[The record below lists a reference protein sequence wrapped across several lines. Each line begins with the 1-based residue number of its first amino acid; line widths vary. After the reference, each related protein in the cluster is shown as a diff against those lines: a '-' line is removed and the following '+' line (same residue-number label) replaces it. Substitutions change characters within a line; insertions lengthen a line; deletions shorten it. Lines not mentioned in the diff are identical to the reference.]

1 MTMPSTIAIDGPAA
15 SGKSTIGELLAARLG
30 YVYLDTGVMY
40 RAVTWAALAHD
51 IAIED
56 ESAVTALAEQLKIDI
71 VLPTIVDGRQ
81 YTVLADGQ
89 DVTWEIRRPEVNRA
103 VSPVS
108 AYPGVRTAL
117 SAQQRRIGLKGRIV
131 MVGRDIGTVVL
142 PDADLKIYLDAT
154 LRERAHRRYRETT
167 ARGERVNYRQV
178 LASVRSRDKIDS
190 ERAAAP
196 LRPAGDAVIVDTTSL
211 SVEQVLDKV
220 LALVEGWP
228 WSRAGTTAAPNDGVD
243 KNRGR
248 DLGRVD
254 PASTDGG
261 LTA

>member
-1 MTMPSTIAIDGPAA
+1 MTLLPSMTLPPSMTRPSTIAIDGPAA
-15 SGKSTIGELLAARLG
+15 SGKSTIGELVARRLG

-56 ESAVTALAEQLKIDI
+56 EAAVTALAEQLKIDI
-71 VLPTIVDGRQ
+71 VLPTVDDGRQ

-89 DVTWEIRRPEVNRA
+89 DVTWEIRHPEVNQA

-108 AYPGVRTAL
+108 AYPGVREAL
-117 SAQQRRIGLKGRIV
+117 SAQQRRIGHRGQIV

-154 LRERAHRRYRETT
+154 LRERAHRRYRETL
-167 ARGERVNYRQV
+167 ARGEPANYRQV
-178 LASVRSRDKIDS
+178 LASVRLRDKIDS

-196 LRPAGDAVIVDTTSL
+196 LRPADDAVVVDTTLL
-211 SVEQVLDKV
+211 SVEQVLDQV
-220 LALVEGWP
+220 MALVDGWHGP
-228 WSRAGTTAAPNDGVD
+228 CT
-243 KNRGR
+243 K
-248 DLGRVD
+248 
-254 PASTDGG
+254 
-261 LTA
+261 